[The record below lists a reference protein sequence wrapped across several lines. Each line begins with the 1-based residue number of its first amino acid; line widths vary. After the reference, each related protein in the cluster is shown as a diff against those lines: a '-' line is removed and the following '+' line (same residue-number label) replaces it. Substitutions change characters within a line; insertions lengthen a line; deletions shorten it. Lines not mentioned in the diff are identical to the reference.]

1 MTSLSSRRKTH
12 RLPTSLSLFPDFET
26 LRLSVLLPAPGGEP
40 PPPPGPL
47 YWPCRPWGRHHGPS
61 LFPEFDLLTFS
72 TGETK
77 VPLRVSPVAVPAPS
91 AALVVPLHPPVPVQ
105 PDPAPLRTFS
115 TGETKGQA
123 VAPEPVLSEA
133 AQRLLDHL
141 RDEGSLSVVTARH
154 LLGRDPM
161 AALSEL
167 QAAWRISEIPGGAS
181 SRQGRAASY
190 RFVPQCAAHETLP
203 LAYAYHVLA
212 GKHGTLSA
220 FITWLDVSEAEV
232 LTVMRGLIAAGLAQ
246 GGPVGATFAFRVS
259 AGEHG
264 VTPSTPTV
272 KVMSTRAEPRTGP
285 DRGTPFMP
293 TTVGGGN

>member
-40 PPPPGPL
+40 PPSPGPL

-61 LFPEFDLLTFS
+61 LFPEFDLLTLS

-77 VPLRVSPVAVPAPS
+77 MRVSPVALPAPS
-91 AALVVPLHPPVPVQ
+91 AVLVIPLHPPVPVE

-115 TGETKGQA
+115 TGETNGGA
-123 VAPEPVLSEA
+123 TVRPEPVLSEA
-133 AQRLLDHL
+133 AQRLLNHL
-141 RDEGSLSVVTARH
+141 RDEGHLSVVTARH

-203 LAYAYHVLA
+203 LAYAHHVLA

-220 FITWLDVSEAEV
+220 FMTWLDVSEAEV

-259 AGEHG
+259 PEAAR
-264 VTPSTPTV
+264 VTSSARTV
-272 KVMSTRAEPRTGP
+272 QEMSSHAASRTGP

-293 TTVGGGN
+293 TMVGGGN